1 MSWKKLVNLISLLIL
16 EEGLG
21 KIGLKEVGA
30 TAMML
35 KIPISDE
42 MFTHSSVVQ
51 TSVEVTES
59 SLFWKR

>member
-1 MSWKKLVNLISLLIL
+1 M

-30 TAMML
+30 TARML

-42 MFTHSSVVQ
+42 NN
-51 TSVEVTES
+51 
-59 SLFWKR
+59 LLI